1 MPSVFCRTLGY
12 GIKRSDRSPARIS
25 GSMFNENLP
34 SQVLYLLVRM
44 EKYRWNAER
53 TVAGW
58 RRAEVKD
65 KVFLQ
70 HPLIMP
76 FNELLQK
83 YPEEV
88 EKDADVILNL
98 PYVLALGGYELY
110 KLADQ

>member
-1 MPSVFCRTLGY
+1 MECRTYGSWLG
-12 GIKRSDRSPARIS
+12 DVP
-25 GSMFNENLP
+25 
-34 SQVLYLLVRM
+34 
-44 EKYRWNAER
+44 
-53 TVAGW
+53 
-58 RRAEVKD
+58 EVKD

>member
-1 MPSVFCRTLGY
+1 MECRTY
-12 GIKRSDRSPARIS
+12 GSWL
-25 GSMFNENLP
+25 E
-34 SQVLYLLVRM
+34 
-44 EKYRWNAER
+44 
-53 TVAGW
+53 TC
-58 RRAEVKD
+58 EVKD